1 MKTIKAYKLL
11 NDSEILNLPVWGNMY
26 FKIGN
31 TCLYLK
37 EIMKDGRMYMYVQ
50 DFVNDNLNLLNDVEL
65 FDSFTNKQN
74 VYIEMKVIKI
84 GLFKRL

>member
-1 MKTIKAYKLL
+1 
-11 NDSEILNLPVWGNMY
+11 MY

-37 EIMKDGRMYMYVQ
+37 EMMKDGRMYVQ

-74 VYIEMKVIKI
+74 VYIEMKIIKI
-84 GLFKRL
+84 GLFKRLKNLSLVNS